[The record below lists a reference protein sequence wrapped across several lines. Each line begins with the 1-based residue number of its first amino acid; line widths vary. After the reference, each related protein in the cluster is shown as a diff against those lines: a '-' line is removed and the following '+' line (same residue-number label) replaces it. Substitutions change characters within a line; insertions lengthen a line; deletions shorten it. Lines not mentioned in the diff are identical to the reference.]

1 MTTASARPL
10 NFIQMLL
17 YPILAAG
24 KRGERREILERRRY
38 LAMHRARVRREQ
50 ASVKAQLRV
59 EAKLY
64 SQILVAQWTRLGA
77 YYAYRWRLDQTE
89 QARVRRRKKTEKVRF
104 ERVVTTPEA
113 LYFKILV
120 GRRTMFGY
128 KSMIPH
134 KVMVRDLIS
143 DESLAELSFACQ
155 RPVTC
160 RRTIKGGVWVIVH
173 RNESLSEIPKYVRH
187 VEMLDHYPDHAGDTG
202 AIVIG
207 VGEHRTVQHVD
218 LEHYPHVLVG
228 GASGGGKSNML
239 NNILCSLIRFSDHRD
254 LKLILI
260 DPKRLELTFYADAPH
275 LLGGIIYEV
284 EEALQILDVMILEV
298 KKRTAILEGRSR
310 KLSDFNT
317 RFPAEKLPRIVI
329 VIEELA
335 ALIGQ
340 TKKTREE
347 VHEKLTQLANLGRAV
362 GVHIILC
369 TQLPI
374 VSVVPS
380 TIKVSMWVRLCGRVQ
395 SPEQSRVIVQTS
407 AAAHLPSV
415 AGRMIFSKD
424 SYTFEVQTPHITDE
438 DVDLTIRIAIGRKLG
453 YVRLDGAMPVINPD
467 RLIRAIATDPKFMK
481 MLDVELITSV
491 IGQYGISRRQV
502 RAFVEDAIKAEEFI
516 VNFVRYQVV
525 KHNGKYYIVGDS
537 DEDET
542 AEEEAVWQ
550 PVAPPILYLPAPAPA
565 EPPPPEP
572 EPPPPPSIGEVL
584 EMFMQDRCVFEPN
597 AWVSSADFYAAY
609 TKYAEE
615 FGYRIHSQIE
625 VGRTLGNMGLEVK
638 RRGRARDRGWRNVR
652 LANDRLE
659 YPPDEEDAA

>member
-1 MTTASARPL
+1 MAAARPL
-10 NFIQMLL
+10 NFIQMLI
-17 YPILAAG
+17 YPLLTIG
-24 KRGERREILERRRY
+24 KRGERREMLERRRY
-38 LAMHRARVRREQ
+38 LALHRARVRREQ
-50 ASVKAQLRV
+50 ASVKAQLRA

-64 SQILVAQWTRLGA
+64 ANILVAQWTRLGA

-89 QARVRRRKKTEKVRF
+89 QARVRRRKKTQKVRF
-104 ERVVTTPEA
+104 ERVVVTAEA
-113 LYFKILV
+113 LYFKIWV
-120 GRRTMFGY
+120 GKRTMFGY

-143 DESLAELSFACQ
+143 EESLAELSYACE
-155 RPVTC
+155 RFVTC
-160 RRTIKGGVWVIVH
+160 RRTIKGGVWVLVH
-173 RNESLSEIPKYVRH
+173 RNESLSEIPKYVRY
-187 VEMLDHYPDHAGDTG
+187 VDMLEHYPENAGDTG

-275 LLGGIIYEV
+275 VLGGIIYEV
-284 EEALQILDVMILEV
+284 EEALQMLETMILEV
-298 KKRTAILEGRSR
+298 KTRTRILEGRSR

-340 TKKTREE
+340 TRKTREE
-347 VHEKLTQLANLGRAV
+347 VHEKLTQIANLGRAV
-362 GVHIILC
+362 GVHLILC

-415 AGRMIFSKD
+415 AGRMVFSKD
-424 SYTFEVQTPHITDE
+424 SYTFEVQTPHVTDE

-453 YVRLDGAMPVINPD
+453 YVRLDGAMPAINRD
-467 RLIRAIATDPKFMK
+467 KLIRAIATDPKFMRL
-481 MLDVELITSV
+481 LDVELITSI

-502 RAFVEDAIKAEEFI
+502 RAFVEDAIKSQEFI
-516 VNFVRYQVV
+516 VNSVRYQVV
-525 KHNGKYYIVGDS
+525 KHNGKYYIMGNENEPD
-537 DEDET
+537 D
-542 AEEEAVWQ
+542 EEESVWQ
-550 PVAPPILYLPAPAPA
+550 PVPPVLYLPAPT
-565 EPPPPEP
+565 PPEP
-572 EPPPPPSIGEVL
+572 EPETPPPPTVGEVL
-584 EMFMQDRCVFEPN
+584 EMFMKDRCVFEPN
-597 AWVSSADFYAAY
+597 AWVSSAEFYAAY
-609 TKYAEE
+609 REYAETL
-615 FGYRIHSQIE
+615 GYRVHSQIE
-625 VGRTLGNMGLEVK
+625 VGRILGMMGLEVK

-659 YPPDEEDAA
+659 YPPDEDEAA